1 MVPALVFDPATCERI
16 ARSPRRAAFYCGA
29 VASLEAALKR
39 HGTHLVV
46 RRGAAISTARA
57 LAREVGATTVV
68 WSTSYDAE
76 SVARERQ
83 LQSAFEEAG
92 LRAIAVHDA
101 PAAPPEETAALRSD
115 EGGVGYRALAP
126 YVVAW
131 EATRLPPLTGR
142 IRFQRANFPS
152 DAPPTPVEFGVPA
165 AAEEPSEV
173 HALAA
178 LDAFLAGP
186 ALQYRSAR
194 NLPADE
200 STSHLSADLSF
211 GTIASRS
218 VVARVEARLRDAFLL
233 AEERLSLE
241 TFRRALAERDFFL
254 QLAWFFESRP
264 DEPLQ
269 PRMRHFPFAEKHSA
283 LDAWRE
289 GRTGYP
295 LVDAGMRQLRATGW
309 MHPRARLVV
318 ASFLCFDLG
327 IDWRVG
333 RDEWDRHLV
342 EDDPPLANGNWQWV
356 AGVGADLAQF
366 PRIYN
371 PRKQA
376 RAFDPRGTYVRRWLP
391 ELATVPD
398 ADLADPSSAARRAQI
413 ALPLFDDSGYPAP
426 VIDHEE
432 AAREFLR
439 RYVDFV
445 STRTWGGS

>member
-1 MVPALVFDPATCERI
+1 MPALVFDPALRERI
-16 ARSPRRAAFYCGA
+16 AQSTRRAGFYCGA
-29 VASLEAALKR
+29 VASLESALKH
-39 HGTHLVV
+39 HGTHLVI
-46 RRGAAISTARA
+46 RRGPSISTARA
-57 LAREVGATTVV
+57 LAREVGAETVV
-68 WSTSYDAE
+68 WSTAYDAA

-92 LRAIAVHDA
+92 LRTIAVHDA
-101 PAAPPEETAALRSD
+101 PTVPPEETAAARSD
-115 EGGVGYRALAP
+115 EGGAGYRALAP
-126 YVVAW
+126 YIAAW
-131 EATRLPPLTGR
+131 EETRGAPVKGT
-142 IRFQRANFPS
+142 IRFERGAFPS
-152 DAPPTPVEFGVPA
+152 DAPPMPVEFGA
-165 AAEEPSEV
+165 APLAEEPSETR
-173 HALAA
+173 ALAT

-194 NLPADE
+194 NIPADE

-211 GTIASRS
+211 GTIGART
-218 VVARVEARLRDAFLL
+218 VVARIDARLRDAFLL
-233 AEERLSLE
+233 SEERLSLE
-241 TFRRALAERDFFL
+241 TFRRALAQRDFFL

-269 PRMRHFPFAEKHSA
+269 PKMRHFPFAERHPA

-295 LVDAGMRQLRATGW
+295 LVDAGIRQLRATGW
-309 MHPRARLVV
+309 MHPRVRLIA

-327 IDWRVG
+327 VDWRIG
-333 RDEWDRHLV
+333 RDAWERDLV
-342 EDDPPLANGNWQWV
+342 EDDPALANGNWQWV

-376 RAFDPRGTYVRRWLP
+376 RAFDSRGTYVRRWIP

-398 ADLADPSSAARRAQI
+398 ADLADPSSAGRRTQI
-413 ALPLFDDSGYPAP
+413 ALPLFDGTAYPAP
-426 VIDHEE
+426 AVDHDG

-439 RYVDFV
+439 RYVEFV
-445 STRTWGGS
+445 GTPTWRG